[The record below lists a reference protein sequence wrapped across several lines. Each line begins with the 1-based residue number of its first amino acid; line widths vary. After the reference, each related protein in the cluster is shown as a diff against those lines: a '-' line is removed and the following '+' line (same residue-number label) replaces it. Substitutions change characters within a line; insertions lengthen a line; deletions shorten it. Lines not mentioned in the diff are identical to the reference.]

1 MTSKKKNTFESNA
14 VQNRFTA
21 YLITAIHRK
30 KVDYWKKA
38 EYVRA
43 HELMVGTDEM
53 FEDGE
58 ASYENVMNIGEGVR
72 YEVLDDALK
81 QLSVRERYVI
91 FARVVDMRG
100 FAEIGT
106 KLGLGYQ
113 GAAAVYYRA
122 IRKIK
127 KLIVESE
134 KGGRSISVKF
144 GTLLLLAQEGDEQA
158 KEKILRLYR
167 PLLFRE
173 AKING
178 IFDEDLYQELC
189 VTLLQC
195 ICRFVS

>member
-100 FAEIGT
+100 IG
-106 KLGLGYQ
+106 
-113 GAAAVYYRA
+113 
-122 IRKIK
+122 
-127 KLIVESE
+127 
-134 KGGRSISVKF
+134 
-144 GTLLLLAQEGDEQA
+144 
-158 KEKILRLYR
+158 
-167 PLLFRE
+167 
-173 AKING
+173 
-178 IFDEDLYQELC
+178 
-189 VTLLQC
+189 
-195 ICRFVS
+195 

>member
-113 GAAAVYYRA
+113 GAAAVYYRT

-127 KLIVESE
+127 KFIVESE
-134 KGGRSISVKF
+134 KGG
-144 GTLLLLAQEGDEQA
+144 E
-158 KEKILRLYR
+158 
-167 PLLFRE
+167 
-173 AKING
+173 
-178 IFDEDLYQELC
+178 
-189 VTLLQC
+189 
-195 ICRFVS
+195 VSR

>member
-91 FARVVDMRG
+91 FARVVHMRG

-127 KLIVESE
+127 KFIVESE
-134 KGGRSISVKF
+134 KGG
-144 GTLLLLAQEGDEQA
+144 E
-158 KEKILRLYR
+158 
-167 PLLFRE
+167 
-173 AKING
+173 
-178 IFDEDLYQELC
+178 
-189 VTLLQC
+189 
-195 ICRFVS
+195 VSR

>member
-1 MTSKKKNTFESNA
+1 MSARFFIINILMYPQSCSIKSISLLATNSGFINLWLNSNKILHAFHLISILESPNHCNTFESNA

-72 YEVLDDALK
+72 CEVLDDALK

-127 KLIVESE
+127 KFIVESE
-134 KGGRSISVKF
+134 KGG
-144 GTLLLLAQEGDEQA
+144 E
-158 KEKILRLYR
+158 
-167 PLLFRE
+167 
-173 AKING
+173 
-178 IFDEDLYQELC
+178 
-189 VTLLQC
+189 
-195 ICRFVS
+195 VSR